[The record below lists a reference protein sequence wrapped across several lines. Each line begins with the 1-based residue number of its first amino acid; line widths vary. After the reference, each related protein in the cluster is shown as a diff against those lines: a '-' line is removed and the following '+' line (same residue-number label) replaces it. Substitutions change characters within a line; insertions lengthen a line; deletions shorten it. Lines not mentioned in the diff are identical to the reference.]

1 METKFPIK
9 LIAGN
14 DPSNTQPFKGA
25 SGTKCSVKVR
35 IDVPDE
41 AQASAIISY
50 LSSPIFRAE
59 FDAAKAEMGI
69 GNYGMDVGRIYPMVE
84 EKGGKRKVIAY
95 IREIKLTRSI

>member
-1 METKFPIK
+1 MQTKFPIK

-14 DPSNTQPFKGA
+14 DPTNTQTFKGA
-25 SGTKCSVKVR
+25 SGAKCSVKVR
-35 IDVPDE
+35 IDVPTE
-41 AQASAIISY
+41 KEASAIISY

-84 EKGGKRKVIAY
+84 EKDGKRTVKAY